1 MCSARARRIAT
12 IVSLA
17 AVSLAALAI
26 QPAAAQGFGGFRG
39 NPIGGGGA
47 GNIGRTAPA
56 IGRVGPAPGQL
67 NVVPSGGSRFP
78 GVNQGSGG
86 SSNVG
91 RLRPSRLP
99 GSEPGVVVGRPGGSV
114 VVPHDDEPA
123 ATKRGRKP
131 RKDVAK
137 PRKDV
142 AKSSASK
149 GGSAS
154 QTGGG
159 AGRVPA
165 AVERRFV
172 PDEVL
177 VESDLGLPDAMLD
190 AIARRHRLIRL
201 ASFDVDLL
209 GTRLHRWRIA
219 GRRPVPAVIAALAN
233 ERALS
238 SVQTNNVFSLDQ
250 GTPPDAALDPDTK
263 EAAGSSPGDPAQY
276 VLGKLRVEAAHRL
289 AKGHDVLVAV
299 IDSAIDTSHPD
310 LAHAIAGIFDAI
322 DSPPRPHPHGTAV
335 AGAIASHGRLKGV
348 APSARILAVRAFDG
362 AARRADSTT
371 FAIVKGFDWASQQGA
386 RVVNMSFS
394 GPSADPVL
402 RRALAAARRKGVV
415 LIAASGNAGPKSPP
429 LYPAADPN
437 VIAVTA
443 TDADD
448 RLFPPA
454 NRGKHVAV
462 SAPGVG
468 ILAPALFAS
477 YEFTSGTSIAAAH
490 VSGIVALMIER
501 NRALDPDAVRDVL
514 LATARDLGPRGR
526 DEEFGAGLA
535 DAFAA
540 VSSPISAER
549 ATAGAR

>member
-1 MCSARARRIAT
+1 MARRIAT
-12 IVSLA
+12 IVSLV
-17 AVSLAALAI
+17 AVSLAALAM

-39 NPIGGGGA
+39 NAIGGGGA

-78 GVNQGSGG
+78 GVNQGGG
-86 SSNVG
+86 GPSTVG
-91 RLRPSRLP
+91 RPRPSRVP
-99 GSEPGVVVGRPGGSV
+99 GGDPGVVVGRPGGSV
-114 VVPHDDEPA
+114 VVPHDDAPVA
-123 ATKRGRKP
+123 AKRGRKP
-131 RKDVAK
+131 KDAAK

-142 AKSSASK
+142 AKSAAPK
-149 GGSAS
+149 GGGAAAA
-154 QTGGG
+154 GG

-165 AVERRFV
+165 VVERRFV

-177 VESDLGLPDAMLD
+177 VETDPGLPDVMLD

-201 ASFDVDLL
+201 ASYDVDLL
-209 GTRLHRWRIA
+209 GSRLHRWRIA

-238 SVQTNNVFSLDQ
+238 SVQTNNVFWLDQ
-250 GTPPDAALDPDTK
+250 GAEPDAEVKPDTK
-263 EAAGSSPGDPAQY
+263 EADAASPGDPAQY
-276 VLGKLRVEAAHRL
+276 ALGKLRADAAHRL

-299 IDSAIDTSHPD
+299 IDSGVDTSHPD

-322 DSPPRPHPHGTAV
+322 DSAPRPHPHGTAI

-348 APSARILAVRAFDG
+348 APSARILAIRAFDG
-362 AARRADSTT
+362 AARRADSTS
-371 FAIVKGFDWASQQGA
+371 FAVVKSLDWAALQGA
-386 RVVNMSFS
+386 RVVNMSFT
-394 GPSADPVL
+394 GPSADPLL
-402 RRALAAARRKGVV
+402 RRALAAARQKGVV
-415 LIAASGNAGPKSPP
+415 LIAAAGNAGPKSPP
-429 LYPAADPN
+429 LFPAADPN

-448 RLFPPA
+448 KLFPPA
-454 NRGKHVAV
+454 NRGRHVAV

-477 YEFTSGTSIAAAH
+477 YEYTSGTSIAAAH

-501 NRALDPDAVRDVL
+501 NRALDPDAVRDTL

-540 VSSPISAER
+540 ISAPSSAER
-549 ATAGAR
+549 ATAGTR